1 MTMPGY
7 RTYAPPSAPERTGMA
22 KAALVLGVVGLVGL
36 VLCFAGM
43 IPALVGLV
51 LGGVALA
58 RGTSARGTAIGGVV
72 CSALA
77 LLIGGIA
84 AFWLLSKAA
93 ECGDR
98 SRYPDDAA
106 RQRCV
111 EREFPF
117 TEKTTA
123 P

>member
-1 MTMPGY
+1 MPGY
-7 RTYAPPSAPERTGMA
+7 QTYAPPSAPERTGLA
-22 KAALVLGVVGLVGL
+22 RAALVLGIVGLVGL

-51 LGGVALA
+51 LGVVALA
-58 RGTSARGTAIGGVV
+58 RGTSARGMAVGGVV

-77 LLIGGIA
+77 LVVGGIA
-84 AFWLLSKAA
+84 IFWLLSKAA

-98 SRYPDDAA
+98 SHYPDDAA

-117 TEKTTA
+117 TDKTTA